1 MRGFLRSF
9 PQAFVSRAFGLVA
22 PRIPATPEP
31 EGRTAPV
38 AAAAPAGFRV
48 LDALRP
54 EGEANPRLRPPLP
67 DRLSADLRETF
78 TPTRPRALG
87 PLFIG
92 RETELERM
100 LGAMHQEH
108 AHIVLYG
115 ARGRGKTSL
124 ANAFADL
131 ATESGCVTVRRACG
145 AESTYERL
153 FRGLLSGIPARLLG
167 ADTVAHAASRLP
179 DGAFGPEDVTEALSG
194 LRGGHVVL
202 LIDEFDRAESPALRN
217 ALAETIKNLSDQALP
232 VTLLVVG
239 VAASLEDL
247 LGRQPSIQRNIAAVH
262 VPPMPDP
269 DIARIIAAGA
279 GATGFDFAPEASDAV
294 VRLSRGMPYYAHLLC
309 LFATRIAASRPE
321 GEAGKR
327 RVSAED
333 IDAAV
338 AEAARKQEAEL
349 GSLLT
354 LALALPGAEAAL
366 RAAARAPRDADDR
379 FAADALPEAL
389 APLLAALATPQ
400 HGPALQADAGG
411 GNLRYTFTTPA
422 LAHQMLFREALGHAR
437 RIAA

>member
-1 MRGFLRSF
+1 
-9 PQAFVSRAFGLVA
+9 
-22 PRIPATPEP
+22 
-31 EGRTAPV
+31 
-38 AAAAPAGFRV
+38 V
-48 LDALRP
+48 LETLRP
-54 EGEANPRLRPPLP
+54 EGEPNARLRPALTE
-67 DRLSADLRETF
+67 RLSADLRETF

-92 RETELERM
+92 REAELDRM
-100 LGAMHQEH
+100 LGAMQQEH

-131 ATESGCVTVRRACG
+131 ATEAGCVTVRRACG
-145 AESTYERL
+145 AETGYGRL
-153 FRGLLSGIPARLLG
+153 FRGLLGGIPARLLG
-167 ADTVAHAASRLP
+167 ADAVGNAASLLP
-179 DGAFGPEDVTEALSG
+179 VGSFGPEDVTEALSG

-202 LIDEFDRAESPALRN
+202 LVDEFDRAESAALRN
-217 ALAETIKNLSDQALP
+217 AVAETIKNLSDQALP

-279 GATGFDFAPEASDAV
+279 GATGFEFAPEASDAV

-309 LFATRIAASRPE
+309 LFATRIAAARPA
-321 GEAGKR
+321 GEAGGR
-327 RVSAED
+327 QVSGTDVA
-333 IDAAV
+333 AAV

-349 GSLLT
+349 GGMLT
-354 LALALPGAEAAL
+354 TVLALPGAEAAL

-379 FAADALPEAL
+379 FAVDALPEAL
-389 APLLAALATPQ
+389 APVLAALATAE
-400 HGPALQADAGG
+400 HGPALQAEAGAGG
-411 GNLRYTFTTPA
+411 LRYAFTTPA
-422 LAHQMLFREALGHAR
+422 LAHQILFREALGHAR
-437 RIAA
+437 QIAA

>member
-1 MRGFLRSF
+1 LPKAEALG
-9 PQAFVSRAFGLVA
+9 
-22 PRIPATPEP
+22 
-31 EGRTAPV
+31 
-38 AAAAPAGFRV
+38 APAGPSAPAAFRV
-48 LDALRP
+48 LETLRP
-54 EGEANPRLRPPLP
+54 EGEPNARLRPALTE
-67 DRLSADLRETF
+67 RLSADLRETF

-92 RETELERM
+92 REAELERM
-100 LGAMHQEH
+100 LGAMQQEH

-131 ATESGCVTVRRACG
+131 ATEAGCVTVRRACG
-145 AESTYERL
+145 AETGYERL
-153 FRGLLSGIPARLLG
+153 FRGLLGGIPARLLG
-167 ADTVAHAASRLP
+167 ADTGSHAANLLP
-179 DGAFGPEDVTEALSG
+179 AGSFGPEDVTEALSG

-202 LIDEFDRAESPALRN
+202 LVDEFDRAESAALRN
-217 ALAETIKNLSDQALP
+217 AVAETIKNLSDQALP

-262 VPPMPDP
+262 VPPMADP

-279 GATGFDFAPEASDAV
+279 GAIGFDFTPEASDAV

-309 LFATRIAASRPE
+309 LFATRIAAARPAE
-321 GEAGKR
+321 EAGGR
-327 RVSAED
+327 QVAAAD
-333 IDAAV
+333 VAAAV

-354 LALALPGAEAAL
+354 TVLALPGAEVAL

-379 FAADALPEAL
+379 FAQDALPESL
-389 APLLAALATPQ
+389 APVLAALATAE
-400 HGPALQADAGG
+400 HGPALQAEADASG
-411 GNLRYTFTTPA
+411 LRYAFTTPA

>member
-1 MRGFLRSF
+1 M
-9 PQAFVSRAFGLVA
+9 PRAEA
-22 PRIPATPEP
+22 SI
-31 EGRTAPV
+31 APV
-38 AAAAPAGFRV
+38 GPAAPGAFRV
-48 LDALRP
+48 LETLRP
-54 EGEANPRLRPPLP
+54 EGEPNARLRPALTE
-67 DRLSADLRETF
+67 RLSADLRETF

-92 RETELERM
+92 REAELDRM
-100 LGAMHQEH
+100 LGAMQQEH

-131 ATESGCVTVRRACG
+131 ATEAGCVTVRRACG
-145 AESTYERL
+145 AETGYGRL
-153 FRGLLSGIPARLLG
+153 FRGLLGGIPARLLG
-167 ADTVAHAASRLP
+167 ADAVGNAASLLP
-179 DGAFGPEDVTEALSG
+179 VGSFGPEDVTEALSG

-202 LIDEFDRAESPALRN
+202 LVDEFDRAESAALRN
-217 ALAETIKNLSDQALP
+217 AVAETIKNLSDQALP

-279 GATGFDFAPEASDAV
+279 GATGFEFAPEASDAV

-309 LFATRIAASRPE
+309 LFATRIAAARPA
-321 GEAGKR
+321 GEAGGR
-327 RVSAED
+327 QVSGTDVA
-333 IDAAV
+333 AAV

-349 GSLLT
+349 GGMLT
-354 LALALPGAEAAL
+354 TVLALPGAEAAL

-379 FAADALPEAL
+379 FAVDALPEAL
-389 APLLAALATPQ
+389 APVLAALATAE
-400 HGPALQADAGG
+400 HGPALQAEAGAGG
-411 GNLRYTFTTPA
+411 LRYAFTTPA
-422 LAHQMLFREALGHAR
+422 LAHQILFREALGHAR
-437 RIAA
+437 QIAA